1 VHFVGPA
8 QVFNEKT
15 PLDDDAKPQD
25 SMGKGLQD
33 KLNWM
38 KVRGTASTAACARQ
52 PGSNLS
58 ALPAWQLG

>member
-1 VHFVGPA
+1 MTHGRVLRLTVCDCVVCA

-25 SMGKGLQD
+25 SMSKGLQD

-38 KVRGTASTAACARQ
+38 KVRLDTV
-52 PGSNLS
+52 
-58 ALPAWQLG
+58 WK

>member
-1 VHFVGPA
+1 VGVLMRLHALLLCVVGRA

-38 KVRGTASTAACARQ
+38 KVGRHK
-52 PGSNLS
+52 
-58 ALPAWQLG
+58 AWQ

>member
-1 VHFVGPA
+1 VGVLTRLHALLLCVVGRA

-38 KVRGTASTAACARQ
+38 KVGRHK
-52 PGSNLS
+52 
-58 ALPAWQLG
+58 AWQ